1 MTKYYYDN
9 AVSTSSVRLDLK
21 AWNINRK
28 TYFKIP
34 TTKKDKSEKRNYNDV
49 LKSGYDHQA
58 QKNKLRN

>member
-1 MTKYYYDN
+1 MTKYYDN

-21 AWNINRK
+21 AWNIKRK

-34 TTKKDKSEKRNYNDV
+34 TTKKDKLEKRNYNDV